1 MNEVK
6 TSLQATEIWSSIGS
20 TDGRSKA
27 STKSSRNRLV
37 STLSDI
43 MMQSDKQVGPKIL
56 DDPHLAQLFKYLQ
69 ILTARFGSFAH
80 EGNDVW

>member
-1 MNEVK
+1 
-6 TSLQATEIWSSIGS
+6 
-20 TDGRSKA
+20 
-27 STKSSRNRLV
+27 
-37 STLSDI
+37 